1 MINSNLR
8 LVVSVARKYQG
19 QGLPLGDLVQEGM
32 LGRIRAVE
40 KFDWRRGYKFS
51 TYGTLWIR
59 QAIQRGLGNSGRT
72 IRLPV
77 HIGQRAR
84 NIGRAER
91 ELSVKL
97 GREPSDEEIAQA
109 VEMPLD
115 QVIEIR
121 AADRPLSSL
130 DQQIGEDG
138 DAALGDM
145 IAADQ
150 PTPDEELYTEAEGA
164 IVSKALA
171 QLPDRVREVVR
182 LRYGVDGEDP
192 TPLKETGRR
201 LGISAERVRQLEQD
215 ALEQLARDG
224 ELATL
229 REAA

>member
-1 MINSNLR
+1 MAQEAQAPDLTADSLQVFFREARRYPLLTAGEEIELAQRIERGDVDAKDRMINSNLR

-32 LGRIRAVE
+32 LGLIRAVE

-97 GREPSDEEIAQA
+97 GREPSEEEIAQA
-109 VEMPLD
+109 VEMPLE

-121 AADRPLSSL
+121 AADRALSSL

-150 PTPDEELYTEAEGA
+150 PTPDE
-164 IVSKALA
+164 
-171 QLPDRVREVVR
+171 
-182 LRYGVDGEDP
+182 
-192 TPLKETGRR
+192 
-201 LGISAERVRQLEQD
+201 
-215 ALEQLARDG
+215 
-224 ELATL
+224 
-229 REAA
+229 